1 MVAKGEDKMRVIIT
15 GGTGL
20 IGQALAKDLSQDGH
34 EVIVLSRNPEKREVS
49 AGIKIE
55 RWDGRSPDGW
65 GSYVD
70 SADAIVNLAGERLAG
85 ASPALRWTENRR
97 QRICQS
103 RWNAGAAVTD
113 AVRLATTKPGVVVQ
127 ASGIDYY
134 PVGNQIATEN
144 SPPGDDF
151 LSHICEDYWEPSTA
165 GVESEG
171 IRRVIVRTG
180 PVIGPESHV
189 LKPLALQHKLF
200 LGGPMGSGKQWF
212 SWVHIADVIGS
223 IRFLIDESSAS
234 GAYNLCAPKPLTNG
248 EFSKTLG
255 NVLGRPSFLPAPAFI
270 LRLIFGEMST
280 TILNGV
286 RGEPRRLLDA
296 GYPFQFPDAES
307 ALKDSLS

>member
-1 MVAKGEDKMRVIIT
+1 VVAKGEKKMRVIIT

-20 IGQALAKDLSQDGH
+20 IGRTLAKDLSQDGH
-34 EVIVLSRNPEKREVS
+34 EVIVLSRDPEKQRIPS
-49 AGIKIE
+49 GIKIM

-65 GSYVD
+65 GSHVD
-70 SADAIVNLAGERLAG
+70 GTDVIVNLAGERLAG

-103 RWNAGAAVTD
+103 RWNAGVAVTD
-113 AVRLATTKPGVVVQ
+113 AVRLATTKPAVVIQ

-134 PVGNQIATEN
+134 TAGDQIATEN

-151 LSHICEDYWEPSTA
+151 LSHICMDYWEPSTA
-165 GVESEG
+165 GTEAEG
-171 IRRVIVRTG
+171 VRRVIIRIG

-200 LGGPMGSGKQWF
+200 IGGPMGSGKQWF
-212 SWVHIADVIGS
+212 SWVHMADVIGA

-255 NVLGRPSFLPAPAFI
+255 DVLRRPSFLPTPAFI
-270 LRLIFGEMST
+270 LKLAFGEMST

-286 RGEPRRLLDA
+286 RGEPRRLLDV
-296 GYPFQFPDAES
+296 GYSFQFPDAES
-307 ALKDSLS
+307 ALRNSLS

>member
-1 MVAKGEDKMRVIIT
+1 MKVMIT

-20 IGQALAKDLSQDGH
+20 IGRSLARNFSKDGH
-34 EVIVLSRNPEKREVS
+34 EVIVLSRDPEQRKVS

-55 RWDGRSPDGW
+55 YWDGRSVEQW
-65 GSYVD
+65 GSLLD
-70 SADAIVNLAGERLAG
+70 GADAIVNLAGERLAG
-85 ASPALRWTENRR
+85 ASPALHWTENRR

-103 RWNAGAAVTD
+103 RWNAGAAITD
-113 AVRLATTKPGVVVQ
+113 AVRMAANKPAVVVQ

-134 PVGNQIATEN
+134 IAGDQIATES

-151 LSHICEDYWEPSTA
+151 LTHVCKDCWEPSTA
-165 GVESEG
+165 GVEAEG
-171 IRRVIVRTG
+171 VRRVVLRIG

-200 LGGPMGSGKQWF
+200 LGGPMGRGKQWF
-212 SWVHIADVIGS
+212 SWVHMVDVIGT

-234 GAYNLCAPKPLTNG
+234 GVYNLCAPKPLTNA

-255 NVLGRPSFLPAPAFI
+255 NVLRRPSFLPTPAFI
-270 LRLIFGEMST
+270 LRLLFGEMST

-286 RGEPRRLLDA
+286 RGEPRRLLEA
-296 GYPFQFPDAES
+296 GYSFQFPEAES
-307 ALKDSLS
+307 ALKDSLL

>member
-1 MVAKGEDKMRVIIT
+1 MVTKGEKKMRVIIT

-20 IGQALAKDLSQDGH
+20 IGRTLAKDLSQDGH
-34 EVIVLSRNPEKREVS
+34 EVIVLSRDPEKRKVS

-55 RWDGRSPDGW
+55 HWDGRSPDGW
-65 GSYVD
+65 GSLVEGT
-70 SADAIVNLAGERLAG
+70 DAIVNLAGERLAG

-103 RWNAGAAVTD
+103 RWNAGVAVTD
-113 AVRLATTKPGVVVQ
+113 AVRLAKTKPVVVIQ

-134 PVGNQIATEN
+134 ATGDQIATEN

-151 LSHICEDYWEPSTA
+151 LSHICMDYWEPSTA
-165 GVESEG
+165 GAEAEG
-171 IRRVIVRTG
+171 VRRAIVRIG

-189 LKPLALQHKLF
+189 LMPLALQHKLF

-212 SWVHIADVIGS
+212 SWVHLVDVIGT
-223 IRFLIDESSAS
+223 IRFLIDDSSAS
-234 GAYNLCAPKPLTNG
+234 GAYNLCAPKPITNA

-255 NVLGRPSFLPAPAFI
+255 NVLGRPSFLPTPAFM
-270 LRLIFGEMST
+270 LRLAFGEMST

-286 RGEPRRLLDA
+286 RAEPRRLLDA
-296 GYPFQFPDAES
+296 GYSFQFPDAES
-307 ALKDSLS
+307 ALRNSLS

>member
-1 MVAKGEDKMRVIIT
+1 MRVIIT

-20 IGQALAKDLSQDGH
+20 IGQALAKDFSKDGH
-34 EVIVLSRNPEKREVS
+34 EVIVLSRDPEKRKVS
-49 AGIKIE
+49 AGIKIL

-70 SADAIVNLAGERLAG
+70 GTDAIVNLAGERLAG

-103 RWNAGAAVTD
+103 RWNAGVAVTD
-113 AVRLATTKPGVVVQ
+113 SVRLATTKPTVVIQ

-134 PVGNQIATEN
+134 AAGDQIANEN

-151 LSHICEDYWEPSTA
+151 LSHICKDYWEPSTA
-165 GVESEG
+165 GTEAEG
-171 IRRVIVRTG
+171 IRRVIVRMG

-212 SWVHIADVIGS
+212 SWVHMADVTGA

-234 GAYNLCAPKPLTNG
+234 GAYNLCAPKTLTNR

-255 NVLGRPSFLPAPAFI
+255 NILRRPSLLPTPAFI
-270 LRLIFGEMST
+270 LRLAFGEMST

-286 RGEPRRLLDA
+286 RAEPRRLLDA
-296 GYPFQFPDAES
+296 GYSFQFPDAES
-307 ALKDSLS
+307 ALKDSIS